1 MTTLQI
7 SQSRIAV
14 DWLCDVCRKLDV
26 ELDKHRSDVHLDLQQ
41 KFIKKLQP
49 KHDRSHK
56 TYYLGKVQSPHPR
69 NDCDRPDDRQ
79 ACNVFNL
86 IQEQHAKRCR

>member
-41 KFIKKLQP
+41 KFIKELQP
-49 KHDRSHK
+49 KHDRSHE
-56 TYYLGKVQSPHPR
+56 TYYLGKVQSPTRGTTATVRMTGKP
-69 NDCDRPDDRQ
+69 
-79 ACNVFNL
+79 ATYST
-86 IQEQHAKRCR
+86 